1 MRENCSFFFPRS
13 VRQPLRDE
21 LRVRVAAVHLRVDG
35 GRAGALQHQGDDE
48 GGRQRA
54 AGRHTSLARLRHRH
68 HAQPGHQGG
77 KSRGVYLKKKKR
89 KKMEGGQDKNFRTP
103 IFFVLLG
110 QVFDDICTELAMA
123 VLQFFQ
129 SDGLPEEHVFRCLK
143 ALAKFSTIAHRDV
156 PQLVRMIGPDP
167 SKFSGTSARCD
178 DLIQAISA
186 RIAATPTL
194 Q

>member
-1 MRENCSFFFPRS
+1 
-13 VRQPLRDE
+13 
-21 LRVRVAAVHLRVDG
+21 
-35 GRAGALQHQGDDE
+35 
-48 GGRQRA
+48 
-54 AGRHTSLARLRHRH
+54 
-68 HAQPGHQGG
+68 
-77 KSRGVYLKKKKR
+77 
-89 KKMEGGQDKNFRTP
+89 MEGGQDKNFRTP